1 MYSSN
6 SLLIHKKDTFLGFSS
21 QVFEK
26 NISEGI
32 LGKIDQNF
40 LPRLANL
47 AIKGFEGWLI

>member
-6 SLLIHKKDTFLGFSS
+6 SLLIHKKDAFLEFSS

-32 LGKIDQNF
+32 LGKIDQKI
-40 LPRLANL
+40 LSRLADFGY
-47 AIKGFEGWLI
+47 KGI

>member
-6 SLLIHKKDTFLGFSS
+6 SLLIHKKDAFLGFSS

-32 LGKIDQNF
+32 LGKIDQKI
-40 LPRLANL
+40 LSRLADFGY
-47 AIKGFEGWLI
+47 KGI